1 VIDAAKSPRRYR
13 LIAAAALVQ
22 ALVVVAGGVVGF
34 QWSRGR
40 FAEAVQ
46 DAVYARQGRTID
58 TLASRLAATPGT
70 KLAYGTWEWERAQ
83 TIIESAG
90 LPSGA
95 IPLLLDDSGNVLCR
109 PGLREDPSLRGRNL
123 GGLVVTSPS
132 GMESRLAAHPVLD
145 GTATVIGQGR
155 QFVSSRWL
163 PWLSARLVVLQP
175 EAGLLPLSAAASGRA
190 GWLLT
195 LGTTVSA
202 GLTLGLGLWVA
213 SRYER
218 TLRRHNREIDR
229 EVAERTTR
237 TLAARNALILGLA
250 KLADFR
256 DSNQGRHLDRVCD
269 YAAAIADNMRGRF
282 EEIDA
287 TWVERLRLAA
297 SLHDIGK
304 AAVPDSVLLKPGDL
318 LEHERSSMRRHAIV
332 GADSLLALRRQL
344 GADPLLDMAVQ
355 VALEHHERWDG
366 KGYPLGIKGEQIALA
381 ARIVAVADVYDALTS
396 ARVYKDACTHE
407 KACAIIR
414 EGRGTQFDPRVT
426 EAFEQVRD
434 RIDELRLRPEPQVP
448 SLIVEERKAA

>member
-1 VIDAAKSPRRYR
+1 MIEPAKAPKRYR
-13 LIAAAALVQ
+13 LIAAAAAAQ
-22 ALVVVAGGVVGF
+22 ALVVLAGGVLGF
-34 QWSRGR
+34 QWSRAR
-40 FAEAVQ
+40 FASAAA
-46 DAVYARQGRTID
+46 DAVYARDGRVID
-58 TLASRLAATPGT
+58 TLSARLAATPGT

-83 TIIESAG
+83 TIVESAG

-95 IPLLLDDSGNVLCR
+95 VAVLLDESGNVLCR

-123 GGLVVTSPS
+123 GGLVVTEAS
-132 GMESRLAAHPVLD
+132 GRESRLAAQESLD
-145 GTATVIGQGR
+145 GTAMIIGEGR
-155 QFVSSRWL
+155 QFVSSRRL
-163 PWLSARLVVLQP
+163 PWLSSRLVILQP
-175 EAGLLPLSAAASGRA
+175 ESGLLPLSAGASGRA
-190 GWLLT
+190 GWLLAAGM
-195 LGTTVSA
+195 GTSA
-202 GLTLGLGLWVA
+202 GLTLGLGLLVV

-218 TLRRHNREIDR
+218 TLRRQNREIDR
-229 EVAERTTR
+229 EVAERTQR

-256 DSNQGRHLDRVCD
+256 DSNQGRHLERVCD
-269 YAAAIADNMRGRF
+269 YAAAIAEHMRGRF
-282 EEIDA
+282 EEIDS

-304 AAVPDSVLLKPGDL
+304 AAVPDAVLLKPGDL
-318 LEHERSSMRRHAIV
+318 LEHERASMKRHAVV
-332 GADSLLALRRQL
+332 GADSLMALRRQL

-366 KGYPLGIKGEQIALA
+366 KGYPLGLKGEQIALS

-448 SLIVEERKAA
+448 SLVVEDRKAA